1 MTKKLLIVGDPTGL
15 ISLRAI
21 TSKGFLPENITVWE
35 NDDRHVK
42 ILNIITKLLLLPCVL
57 LHP

>member
-35 NDDRHVK
+35 NDDRH
-42 ILNIITKLLLLPCVL
+42 IITKLLLLPCVL